1 MQKIA
6 NKKGADKWKK
16 VFEMI
21 NEVTERENLTFNDLK
36 EIFSIGHELYKL
48 KKGAMNNGRK
58 VIKRYKSQMRSTG

>member
-21 NEVTERENLTFNDLK
+21 NEVTERENLTFNDLR
-36 EIFSIGHELYKL
+36 EIFSIGHELYKR
-48 KKGAMNNGRK
+48 KKGVMNNGSK
-58 VIKRYKSQMRSTG
+58 TIKRYKSQMRSTG